1 MRPALILAALLLAGA
16 SAQAQPGLS
25 DLRFAI
31 MRNGEQIGTYALE
44 LEQAGAETTVNL
56 ATNVVVK
63 KLFITFYRYEHTST
77 EHWANGRLVAL
88 SSATDDNGTKH
99 KVDVASKGSGLQVL
113 VDGKSVQIDKTTI
126 PASLWNPV
134 IVRQSVALNTVEGK
148 LMPITVTDGGI
159 EDVTAQGR
167 LIKAHHYTING
178 LFKQDV
184 WYDEQGRLVHAQF
197 VGTDGSIITY
207 ELTSSRLEASRAGA
221 PPPQGK
227 PR

>member
-1 MRPALILAALLLAGA
+1 MHPALILAALLLAGT

-44 LEQAGAETTVNL
+44 LDQAGAETTVNL

-99 KVDVASKGSGLQVL
+99 KVDVASKGAGLQVL

-148 LMPITVTDGGI
+148 LMPITVTDDGI
-159 EDVTAQGR
+159 EDVTAQGH

-178 LFKQDV
+178 PFKQDV

-207 ELTSSRLEASRAGA
+207 ELTSSRLEASRVGA